1 MRWRRGVW
9 HIGSVLEADVA
20 VVALQLVRRHAIG
33 AQLLEDD
40 RVEVERVR
48 EVDLFVGAVGRRT
61 VQVERA
67 VAIGPGL
74 ANVAVRVEAGDE
86 HLPQRKGAT
95 RASEP

>member
-1 MRWRRGVW
+1 VRWRRGVW

-40 RVEVERVR
+40 RVEVERIR
-48 EVDLFVGAVGRRT
+48 EVDCIRRAIGRRA
-61 VQVERA
+61 VEVKRA

-74 ANVAVRVEAGDE
+74 ADVGVREEARNE
-86 HLPQRKGAT
+86 HLRQQT
-95 RASEP
+95 CDV